1 MLVAGAAWAWVE
13 FFILVWCLADGDA
26 VRPEPGG
33 GLRGI
38 DVVGGD
44 GLGRAIDHVDPLGE
58 LGVVHF
64 RGRGCEGGGL
74 QVVGCGCWAFG
85 KGVGGEVMVGSFHMQ

>member
-58 LGVVHF
+58 LGVVHLW
-64 RGRGCEGGGL
+64 RRGGDGVVGEGRGL
-74 QVVGCGCWAFG
+74 RVVGCRIGAND
-85 KGVGGEVMVGSFHMQ
+85 